1 MNKTILLIATTMLI
15 ATGAFCAGLYL
26 ANYRAEVE
34 ALRKRVRETELT
46 MWQWRGELD
55 ALQQI
60 GVDVRVIDT
69 STHAN
74 VMRVTMEEQSKLPDM
89 LEK

>member
-1 MNKTILLIATTMLI
+1 MKIRIEILIAVIIICFTV
-15 ATGAFCAGLYL
+15 GACVGVYL
-26 ANYRAEVE
+26 ADYRAEVE
-34 ALRKRVRETELT
+34 ALRQRVRETELT

-69 STHAN
+69 STYAN
-74 VMRVTMEEQSKLPDM
+74 VMRVTLEEQDRIPAVM
-89 LEK
+89 E